1 RTPQTRPR
9 RHPRQRRRDRLL
21 RPPRRAGSRLMTGV
35 EITPAQ
41 LQQLR
46 VLEAGRGAVNLGTVR
61 ALVRR
66 GLVREQYGNELQQ
79 GVRMASAYPLTPAGR
94 AALEEAS

>member
-1 RTPQTRPR
+1 MK
-9 RHPRQRRRDRLL
+9 L
-21 RPPRRAGSRLMTGV
+21 
-35 EITPAQ
+35 TPAQ

-66 GLVREQYGNELQQ
+66 GLVRERYGNELQQ
-79 GVRMASAYPLTPAGR
+79 GVRMASAYPLTPAGKR
-94 AALEEAS
+94 ALRDQHASTTCGHTRRRRGVASPP